1 VSLLIYWQGFSPS
14 PVRFNWLGGLGSVQL
29 ECYEILT
36 NKNDVERRNGVIYKP
51 LNMLVVN

>member
-1 VSLLIYWQGFSPS
+1 MIYWQGFSPS